1 MKTIEVEH
9 KAKQTLLAIGFFL
22 FIYLLLI
29 TLSFALTIGFAFAGI
44 GVVAMSPSFFTLFLG
59 IGLASIGGLVFFFL
73 IKFIFKRVK
82 VDRSDMIEVNE
93 NEEPRLFAL
102 IRQLTREVG
111 TDFPKKVYL
120 TRDVNAAVFYD
131 SSFWSMFFP
140 TKKNL
145 QIGLG
150 LVNAVTETEL
160 KAILA
165 HEFGHF
171 SQKTLKVGSYVYN
184 VNSVIYNMLYDN
196 SSYSNLLQRWSS
208 FSWIFAIC
216 AWIGI
221 TIITGIQW
229 ILQKMY
235 GIVNVRYMELSRE
248 MEFEADQIAASVVG
262 SKPLI
267 DSLLRIQLANDAL
280 QYLMNFYQEQ
290 VAKEEV
296 AENIYPQHHYLM
308 TYLAKESNLNIENN
322 LPVVTVESLNK
333 FDRSKIVIEN
343 QWQSH
348 PSTADRVQHL
358 TDLGFDAEPSLD
370 TAWSI
375 FENAQKWQDKFTKEI
390 FADVKFSQTPKRLS
404 LENFK
409 EEYSAYKQKYSFDK
423 RYNDFYN
430 SKEISEFNME
440 RIIDRINSKS
450 SKITITETTELEEI
464 FNEKNTEFIL
474 KQQGLESD
482 CLILEAIITKQI
494 KLKTF
499 DYEGIKYPV
508 KHAPLILEEL
518 QDEAQKNKEFI
529 LQNEENAFVYFYKK
543 AQANNKDTVLQKLYI
558 NYFEKYQL
566 QKSDELIHKTLLEK
580 SQFIGQQLE
589 IHEIEEYMA
598 QLEFEER
605 KMRSRLKEI
614 TENEPHLLEIY
625 TSENKKQLEDYL
637 SQEWVYFD
645 HDHYYETPLG
655 LLFSAYNYYHELSNQ
670 SLFLNKKHL
679 LERQLELAA

>member
-22 FIYLLLI
+22 FIYFLLL
-29 TLSFALTIGFAFAGI
+29 TLSFALTIGFGFAGI
-44 GVVAMSPSFFTLFLG
+44 GIIAMSPSFFTLFLG

-82 VDRSDMIEVNE
+82 VDRSDMIEIKE

-102 IRQLTREVG
+102 IRELTREIG

-131 SSFWSMFFP
+131 SSFWRMFFP

-160 KAILA
+160 KAVLA

-184 VNSVIYNMLYDN
+184 VNRVIYNMLYDN
-196 SSYSNLLQRWSS
+196 DSYGNLLQRWSN
-208 FSWIFAIC
+208 FSWVFAIC

-221 TIITGIQW
+221 QIIMGIQW

-267 DSLLRIQLANDAL
+267 DSLLRLQLASDAL
-280 QYLMNFYQEQ
+280 QNLINFYQEQ
-290 VAKEEV
+290 IAKEEI
-296 AENIYPQHHYLM
+296 AENIYPQHQYLM
-308 TYLAKESNLNIENN
+308 TTLAKENHLKIENN
-322 LPVVTVESLNK
+322 LPFVTLESVSK
-333 FDRSKIVIEN
+333 FDRNKVVIEN
-343 QWQSH
+343 QWESH
-348 PSTADRVQHL
+348 PSTADRVAHL
-358 TDLGFDAEPSLD
+358 EELGFDAEPSLD
-370 TAWSI
+370 TAWSL
-375 FENAQKWQDKFTKEI
+375 FENAQKWQDKFTKDIFSEI
-390 FADVKFSQTPKRLS
+390 KFSKTPSRLS

-409 EEYSAYKQKYSFDK
+409 AEYSTYKEKYSFDK

-430 SKEISEFNME
+430 FNDISEFNME
-440 RIIDRINSKS
+440 RIIDRIHSNS
-450 SKITITETTELEEI
+450 SKVTITENTTLEEI
-464 FNEKNTEFIL
+464 FNEKNTELLL
-474 KQQGLESD
+474 KQQGLEHD
-482 CLILEAIITKQI
+482 CLILEAIINKQI

-499 DYEGIKYPV
+499 DFEGIKYPI
-508 KHAPLILEEL
+508 KHAPLILEQL
-518 QDEAQKNKEFI
+518 QEEAQANKKLI
-529 LQNEENAFVYFYKK
+529 QQNEENAFIYFYKK
-543 AQANNKDTVLQKLYI
+543 AQANKKEEMLKELYE
-558 NYFEKYQL
+558 NYFENYKIKKADKL
-566 QKSDELIHKTLLEK
+566 LHKILLEK

-589 IHEIEEYMA
+589 IHVIEEQMA
-598 QLEFEER
+598 QLRFEER
-605 KMRSRLKEI
+605 KMRSRLQEI
-614 TENEPHLLEIY
+614 LEKEPHLLDIY
-625 TSENKKQLEDYL
+625 TAQNKKQLEDYL

-645 HDHYYETPLG
+645 HNHYYETPLG
-655 LLFSAYNYYHELSNQ
+655 LLFSAYNFYYELSNQ
-670 SLFLNKKHL
+670 SLFLNKKNL
-679 LERQLELAA
+679 LEKQLELAA

>member
-29 TLSFALTIGFAFAGI
+29 SLSFALTIGFGFAGI
-44 GVVAMSPSFFTLFLG
+44 GVIAMRPSFFTLFLG

-82 VDRSDMIEVNE
+82 VDRSDMIEIKE

-102 IRQLTREVG
+102 IRELTREVG
-111 TDFPKKVYL
+111 TDFPKKIYL

-160 KAILA
+160 KAVLA

-184 VNSVIYNMLYDN
+184 VNKVIYNMLYDN
-196 SSYSNLLQRWSS
+196 DSYSNLVQRWSN
-208 FSWIFAIC
+208 FSWVFAIC

-262 SKPLI
+262 SKPLV
-267 DSLLRIQLANDAL
+267 DSLLRLQLASDAL
-280 QYLMNFYQEQ
+280 QSLINFYQEQ
-290 VAKEEV
+290 IAKEEI

-308 TYLAKESNLNIENN
+308 NYLAKESHLDIQNN
-322 LPVVTVESLNK
+322 LPVVTKESLNK
-333 FDRSKIVIEN
+333 FDRSKVVIEN
-343 QWQSH
+343 QWESH

-358 TDLGFDAEPSLD
+358 EDLGFDAEPSLD

-375 FENAQKWQDKFTKEI
+375 FDNAQKWQDKFTKDI
-390 FADVKFSQTPKRLS
+390 FADVKFSQTPKLLS

-409 EEYSAYKQKYSFDK
+409 EEYSTYKQKYSFDE

-430 SKEISEFNME
+430 SKDISEFNME
-440 RIIDRINSKS
+440 RIIDRINSNS
-450 SKITITETTELEEI
+450 SKILITENTELEDI
-464 FNEKNTEFIL
+464 FNEKNTELIR
-474 KQQGLESD
+474 KQQGLEND
-482 CLILEAIITKQI
+482 CLILEAIIDKQI

-499 DYEGIKYPV
+499 DFEGIKYPV
-508 KHAPLILEEL
+508 KHAPLILQEL
-518 QDEAQKNKEFI
+518 QDEAQANKKLI
-529 LQNEENAFVYFYKK
+529 QQNEENAFIYFYKK
-543 AQANNKDTVLQKLYI
+543 AQANNNDAILKELYE
-558 NYFEKYQL
+558 NYFERHQIKKDDKL
-566 QKSDELIHKTLLEK
+566 LHKALLEK

-589 IHEIEEYMA
+589 IHEIEEHMA
-598 QLEFEER
+598 HLRFEER

-614 TENEPHLLEIY
+614 VEKEPHLLDVY
-625 TSENKKQLEDYL
+625 TAQNKKQLEDYL
-637 SQEWVYFD
+637 SQEWIYFD
-645 HDHYYETPLG
+645 HNHYYETPLG
-655 LLFSAYNYYHELSNQ
+655 LLFAAYSFYYELFNQ
-670 SLFLNKKHL
+670 SLFLNKKNL
-679 LERQLELAA
+679 LERQLLLAA